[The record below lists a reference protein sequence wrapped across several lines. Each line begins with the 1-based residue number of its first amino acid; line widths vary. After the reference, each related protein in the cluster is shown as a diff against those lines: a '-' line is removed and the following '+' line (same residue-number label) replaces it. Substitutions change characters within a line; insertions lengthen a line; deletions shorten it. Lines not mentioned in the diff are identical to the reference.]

1 MPTWA
6 RYPKIVQSTRL
17 FAPDASDGGE
27 WVVTEKIHGANFSLV
42 VRGEEVRFASRGRI
56 LDPSD
61 DFFGFRSQ
69 GVAERLRPLARAV
82 CKALIEQGIAG
93 TDASVVVYGELC
105 GGMYPHADV
114 PAVRGAASVQR
125 GCWYS
130 PHLTFVGFDVAL
142 GTSEDDGRA
151 PLRFLDFDVASAAAA
166 AAGLQ
171 FAAPLCRGTLARCL
185 DHPVKFKST
194 LPATLGLPPLDDN
207 WAEGVVI
214 RPVREPVMGVSP
226 AEGGRRLF
234 KRKIAEF
241 SEKQYQNDAWRDARF
256 GKVGSGGAAGGG
268 AVAIPWAETENALR
282 YELLAAVSEPRLAS
296 VLSKIG
302 RVDTAD
308 RQQCRAVFDDL
319 VRDVEEALVED
330 GMLAEVGE
338 LQSRWGALHR
348 ELIGAARKL
357 VTSSLRAQ
365 MVCQERT
372 HESSSTRT

>member
-1 MPTWA
+1 M
-6 RYPKIVQSTRL
+6 
-17 FAPDASDGGE
+17 
-27 WVVTEKIHGANFSLV
+27 GA
-42 VRGEEVRFASRGRI
+42 
-56 LDPSD
+56 
-61 DFFGFRSQ
+61 
-69 GVAERLRPLARAV
+69 
-82 CKALIEQGIAG
+82 
-93 TDASVVVYGELC
+93 
-105 GGMYPHADV
+105 
-114 PAVRGAASVQR
+114 
-125 GCWYS
+125 
-130 PHLTFVGFDVAL
+130 
-142 GTSEDDGRA
+142 
-151 PLRFLDFDVASAAAA
+151 
-166 AAGLQ
+166 
-171 FAAPLCRGTLARCL
+171 
-185 DHPVKFKST
+185 
-194 LPATLGLPPLDDN
+194 
-207 WAEGVVI
+207 
-214 RPVREPVMGVSP
+214 SP

-268 AVAIPWAETENALR
+268 AVAIPWAETESALR

-357 VTSSLRAQ
+357 VTSSFARRWCARSAPTNHLAHEHETAESVSIPTHYSRARSKIDVAVARVYHNHDE
-365 MVCQERT
+365 MVSACAAAL
-372 HESSSTRT
+372 SSSLRLPGRCAWPGSCDTNTRVLPRPKFTSGANSDRPI